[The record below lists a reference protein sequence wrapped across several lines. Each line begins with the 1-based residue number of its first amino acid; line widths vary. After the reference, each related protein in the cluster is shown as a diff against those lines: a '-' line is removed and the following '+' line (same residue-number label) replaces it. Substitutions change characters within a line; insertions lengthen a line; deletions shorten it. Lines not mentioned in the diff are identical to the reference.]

1 MRVAEVIRDLAC
13 QLQAFIRTLA
23 GERNLSPTQ
32 AQVLFTITADGI
44 SMSNLARRLGLDPS
58 TMSRIVAMMVA
69 KGWLEQ
75 TRSSADRRVT
85 LVALSADGA
94 ELNRQLEHD
103 LQQRLENILGDLES
117 EDLERLNRSLEDL
130 AWRLIKARG

>member
-44 SMSNLARRLGLDPS
+44 SMSDLARRLGLDPS

-75 TRSSADRRVT
+75 SPSADDRRVT

-94 ELNRQLEHD
+94 DLHGQLEHD
-103 LQQRLENILGDLES
+103 LQLRLDDALGDMDS
-117 EDLERLNRSLEDL
+117 DDLEKLKRPLEDL

>member
-1 MRVAEVIRDLAC
+1 MRNAEVIRDLAC
-13 QLQAFIRTLA
+13 QLQAFIRVLA
-23 GERNLSPTQ
+23 GERQLSPTQ

-44 SMSNLARRLGLDPS
+44 SMSDLARRLGLDPS

-75 TRSSADRRVT
+75 SRSNSDRRVK

-94 ELNRQLEHD
+94 ELSRRLEQD
-103 LQQRLENILGDLES
+103 LEQRLEGILIDLDGDGLES
-117 EDLERLNRSLEDL
+117 LTRSLEDL

>member
-1 MRVAEVIRDLAC
+1 MRVTEVIRDLAC
-13 QLQAFIRTLA
+13 HLQAFIRTLA

-32 AQVLFTITADGI
+32 AQVLFTVTADGI
-44 SMSNLARRLGLDPS
+44 SMSDLARRLGLDPS
-58 TMSRIVAMMVA
+58 TMSRIVAMMVS

-75 TRSSADRRVT
+75 TPSADDRRVT

-94 ELNRQLEHD
+94 DLHGQLEHD
-103 LQQRLENILGDLES
+103 LQLRLDDALGDMDSDDLENLK
-117 EDLERLNRSLEDL
+117 RPLEDL